1 MDNRWIIDNRGT
13 RVYIYKYIDNVD
25 VYLHY
30 DIYIYA
36 INMWFLFLCTHVW
49 GASFPG
55 GSAGKESTCN
65 VGDLGLIPGFGKS
78 PGEGKGYPLQ
88 FSGLETSMDYTVL
101 GVAKSQAWLS
111 NFHFHRC
118 MKGKAKEL
126 FLQKNWQ
133 SNNYSQSET
142 LVVLLDAWSM

>member
-1 MDNRWIIDNRGT
+1 MQLG
-13 RVYIYKYIDNVD
+13 
-25 VYLHY
+25 
-30 DIYIYA
+30 
-36 INMWFLFLCTHVW
+36 
-49 GASFPG
+49 FPG
-55 GSAGKESTCN
+55 GSVVENPDAN
-65 VGDLGLIPGFGKS
+65 VGDSDLIPGFGKS

-126 FLQKNWQ
+126 FLQKN
-133 SNNYSQSET
+133 
-142 LVVLLDAWSM
+142 